1 MLNSIGRLDD
11 ANRVVDLLS
20 SNNLQDTKIFA
31 SILVNLN
38 EKRRFL
44 TEQITKACNELIE
57 KQNLDQDVPAIVLF
71 HSGWMPGVLGIV
83 ANRLVEKYQKPVILL
98 TDKLKSSTNLADF
111 EIENNENLPDYAIF
125 GSGRSI
131 KAINLIDAIRENQD
145 QLTHFGGHAM
155 AAGLSMPLENLEQFK
170 NGLYRSIKNQIGD
183 QVLSRDLFLDG
194 ILSLEEINMDFVK
207 ELETLAPFGAGNPPL
222 KFLSENLTIIN
233 QKTFGI
239 GANHLRLTVK
249 NENNI
254 IRDLIWWRGS
264 DENIVI
270 SKNVDI
276 AYQLSSSSYKGKDQ
290 IQIELV
296 GLRASINQDIS
307 AKENKTEVLIVDFRS
322 KNEILPSITKDYQDI
337 LWWKEDA
344 TPFPF
349 NTSNRLELRPSKT
362 LVVVD
367 CPPNM
372 LTLTKAFLTVNP
384 EILILAGDMSHR
396 DSPKNFINKLRN
408 MVNFASNNNSGLVD
422 IDRMAAAIG
431 QREATIDTGLRWLAA
446 KGEITMIEHPDT
458 ATLIEWGGIKDDK
471 LAELYYS
478 QLIFLLQETYK
489 FRKWYLQQDP
499 NKLLQEI
506 LNYAK
511 K

>member
-1 MLNSIGRLDD
+1 
-11 ANRVVDLLS
+11 
-20 SNNLQDTKIFA
+20 
-31 SILVNLN
+31 
-38 EKRRFL
+38 
-44 TEQITKACNELIE
+44 
-57 KQNLDQDVPAIVLF
+57 
-71 HSGWMPGVLGIV
+71 
-83 ANRLVEKYQKPVILL
+83 
-98 TDKLKSSTNLADF
+98 
-111 EIENNENLPDYAIF
+111 
-125 GSGRSI
+125 
-131 KAINLIDAIRENQD
+131 
-145 QLTHFGGHAM
+145 M
-155 AAGLSMPLENLEQFK
+155 AAGLSMPFDNLEKFK
-170 NGLYRSIKNQIGD
+170 NGLYQGIKNQIGD
-183 QVLSRDLFLDG
+183 QILSRDLLLDG
-194 ILSLEEINMDFVK
+194 ILSLEEINLDFVK

-233 QKTFGI
+233 QKSFGI

-290 IQIELV
+290 IQVELI
-296 GLRASINQDIS
+296 GLRSSINQNVS
-307 AKENKTEVLIVDFRS
+307 AKEKKTDILIVDFRS
-322 KNEILPSITKDYQDI
+322 KNEFLPSIPNDYQDI
-337 LWWKEDA
+337 LWWKEDS

-384 EILILAGDMSHR
+384 EIFILAGDISDR
-396 DSPKNFINKLRN
+396 DSPKNFMNKLRK
-408 MVNFASNNNSGLVD
+408 MVNFASNHNSGLLD

-458 ATLIEWGGIKDDK
+458 STFIEWGGSQDDN
-471 LAELYYS
+471 LAEVYYS

-489 FRKWYLQQDP
+489 FRKWYHQLDP

-506 LNYAK
+506 LNYSK